1 MSILDKFK
9 IFCNIRIYII
19 NLMTSRETLKEN
31 QGRFSGLENRHILF
45 GIIKLFFIPIGR
57 WSSQWYQSGL
67 YITTSVIA
75 DPSIPR

>member
-9 IFCNIRIYII
+9 IFYNLRIHIK
-19 NLMTSRETLKEN
+19 NLITLRETSKEN
-31 QGRFSGLENRHILF
+31 QGRFSGLENQHILF
-45 GIIKLFFIPIGR
+45 GIIKLFFTLIGR